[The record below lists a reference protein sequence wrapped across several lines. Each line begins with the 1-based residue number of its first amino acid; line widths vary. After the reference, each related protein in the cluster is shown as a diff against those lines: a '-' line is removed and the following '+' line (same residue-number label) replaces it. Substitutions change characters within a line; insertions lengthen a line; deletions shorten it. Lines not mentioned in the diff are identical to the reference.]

1 MVCARFHHVRI
12 HKPRSYLR
20 EPAHQSTAAVLTQ
33 MPDCISTKEE
43 LGSVNVMKDFH
54 SILQMEDVIERELG
68 ALATVNR
75 LGFPWTRKR
84 WLRMRGV
91 DISALENVG
100 GRNVGPAK

>member
-1 MVCARFHHVRI
+1 MVCARFHRVRI

-20 EPAHQSTAAVLTQ
+20 DPAHQSMAAVPTQ
-33 MPDCISTKEE
+33 MPDCISTNEE
-43 LGSVNVMKDFH
+43 LGSANVMKAFH
-54 SILQMEDVIERELG
+54 SIPKMEDVIERELG